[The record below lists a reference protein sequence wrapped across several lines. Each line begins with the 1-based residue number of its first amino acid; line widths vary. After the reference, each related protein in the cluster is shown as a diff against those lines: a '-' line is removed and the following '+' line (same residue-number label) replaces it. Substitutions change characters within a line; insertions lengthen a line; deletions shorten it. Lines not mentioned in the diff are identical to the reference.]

1 MPIYDDDDR
10 LDIRPYAPIIRPV
23 PIPQADHDD
32 PPLYCLS
39 GNAEWL
45 TRLIGAL
52 HVLEQRDAWSG
63 TESEVD
69 SAIQNVKEL
78 LAKIAPCPPVQ
89 EAIGPVFGPMAE
101 WRLTFD
107 GDWKTD
113 TGGNTFVWQPRPR
126 AQPHAWKVTHLSDA
140 FPWQDGY
147 YFPAGVYRAAMRLT
161 VKGGGTVYLRL
172 QKNAGDTLLM
182 GQATQ
187 SQSSDGLVNCELA
200 GVFELDEEDA
210 INLKLYFS
218 DDPVTIGPNIAS
230 PFVEE
235 SGVIQFWSLADA
247 LAIEG
252 PPGPAGEPGEPG
264 PAGEPGEDADLS
276 NLVLEFDRELTPYPQ
291 AVLRYGE
298 LGSELKK
305 IYFPDWTPGA
315 YLTLRVNHDDPDKPI
330 EAGWAGFDGSG
341 ELWQPTGL
349 RLADLWPALQ
359 WTTTMDPYPRAILQ
373 HGTLDDLQN
382 SPFPFQTPGPD
393 FRLRVSA
400 DSETIEGRWQT
411 GEIPSPWHDTGLAP
425 CDVVLACQLG
435 AEDPIPPST
444 PPNDLCIKAY
454 RYAEYLSNVMTEVLD
469 VIEDRSNNVQRTVGV
484 LGLLSIY
491 TGISTPLAIGFGLA
505 GLITD
510 IVDGG
515 VVDARGEYD
524 ADFWESFAESLYC
537 DMLATALATDYTAG
551 DYFDWLESWIEEN
564 TSGLTYELFAKA
576 ILGSIHPKKPNDWSA
591 ESATMPPAGA
601 CQGCPGGVNVLW
613 VDLTQPGL
621 PYFVDL
627 VNGIH
632 TGSEDGAITEQQVQE
647 PYTNRR
653 SLAVHFHGTPNT
665 GELEIVMIEMLV
677 YRSPLCSPT
686 DAPGDQYQIGETRF
700 NGPHWTAD
708 GWNRYIIPLD
718 PPIAST
724 ITMPLRFWMHEQYD
738 NEVIASEEHSGIAW
752 LRIYYRGDDITWS
765 AT

>member
-10 LDIRPYAPIIRPV
+10 LDIRPYAPIIRPI

-78 LAKIAPCPPVQ
+78 LARIQPCAEVEATQMWSKVAVWRERTDSAKPPRTV
-89 EAIGPVFGPMAE
+89 
-101 WRLTFD
+101 
-107 GDWKTD
+107 
-113 TGGNTFVWQPRPR
+113 
-126 AQPHAWKVTHLSDA
+126 S
-140 FPWQDGY
+140 
-147 YFPAGVYRAAMRLT
+147 AGVNTIWRRNNAAYDLVYADADFPFSDISPSHFLPGDYLIRATIPATGTGRTSISVLGGSGLT
-161 VKGGGTVYLRL
+161 QGSSSVVASAPPDTRVLQVTAVRTLEVSEDLRVVLSAETSGTIGYD
-172 QKNAGDTLLM
+172 NP
-182 GQATQ
+182 
-187 SQSSDGLVNCELA
+187 GLVDFT
-200 GVFELDEEDA
+200 G
-210 INLKLYFS
+210 
-218 DDPVTIGPNIAS
+218 TIEIWARSEVQGAQGP
-230 PFVEE
+230 P
-235 SGVIQFWSLADA
+235 
-247 LAIEG
+247 G

-264 PAGEPGEDADLS
+264 PPGEPGEDADLS

-315 YLTLRVNHDDPDKPI
+315 YLQLRVNHDDPDKPI

-349 RLADLWPALQ
+349 RLADLWPVLQ

-435 AEDPIPPST
+435 AEEPIPPST

-505 GLITD
+505 GLITE
-510 IVDGG
+510 IVDDG
-515 VVDARGEYD
+515 VADARSEYD
-524 ADFWESFAESLYC
+524 ADFWQSFAESLYC

-576 ILGSIHPKKPNDWSA
+576 ILGSIHPKKPNDWST
-591 ESATMPPAGA
+591 ESTTMPPAGA
-601 CQGCPGGVNVLW
+601 CQNCPGGVNVLW

-621 PYFVDL
+621 PYFIDL

-632 TGSEDGAITEQQVQE
+632 TGSEDGAITEQQNE
-647 PYTNRR
+647 PYANRR